1 PYVLSGD
8 VDDAEDLIARDPE
21 TFRSK
26 YGIDVRTNHLVEKVD
41 CDRKVVHGTD
51 DRTGEAFE
59 EKYDRLLIASGA
71 SPVLPPWEG
80 KDLPGIYTL
89 KTIPDVEAI
98 RKDMTPDT
106 KRVTII
112 GGGYIGLE
120 LAESFVTIGKEV
132 RLIQRGS
139 QLGEMFDEEM
149 ASSIHEE
156 AEKHGVDLHLNESVE
171 AFRGEGR
178 VRTVCTDQG
187 EYDTDLVIVAVG
199 VTPNTSFLEGTGIF
213 KGLKDAVSV
222 NAFMETSILDIYAAG
237 DCAMQYHRVKQ
248 KLDYI
253 PLGTHANKQGQIAGL
268 NMVDQHKSFHGIV
281 GTSILK
287 FFHLSLGRTGLSAKE
302 AEREKIPHL
311 SVTIDSTHA
320 AGYYSKDD
328 PMTVKLVYHQSSR
341 RLLGG
346 QIIGGRGVDKRVDV
360 LATALYHDMTVDDLQ
375 DLDLSYAPPFNSVWD
390 PIQQAS
396 RRAE

>member
-1 PYVLSGD
+1 
-8 VDDAEDLIARDPE
+8 
-21 TFRSK
+21 
-26 YGIDVRTNHLVEKVD
+26 
-41 CDRKVVHGTD
+41 
-51 DRTGEAFE
+51 
-59 EKYDRLLIASGA
+59 
-71 SPVLPPWEG
+71 
-80 KDLPGIYTL
+80 
-89 KTIPDVEAI
+89 
-98 RKDMTPDT
+98 M
-106 KRVTII
+106 
-112 GGGYIGLE
+112 
-120 LAESFVTIGKEV
+120 
-132 RLIQRGS
+132 
-139 QLGEMFDEEM
+139 
-149 ASSIHEE
+149 
-156 AEKHGVDLHLNESVE
+156 DLHLNESVE